1 MAAGLLVVSALV
13 LGLAPVGE
21 PLEPLAPLAPAD
33 SFETTPQASVGP
45 VSVDSSGVAVATDL
59 PLPTDLETGVSLC
72 ATCPGLTLAAGQGA
86 TAQAAPAS
94 PAPSSKNEGAMAII
108 RDAPPEAVVAGSS
121 LLATALA
128 ALAWFGRA
136 ALAAG
141 LAHALGLFSRIDDGA
156 LASHPLRRQA
166 LDYIATNPGAGI
178 QDIRRGLG
186 IAWGTAVYHL
196 GRLERAGLV
205 AVRSIGGRRGHW
217 PLGQAPARD
226 ALAATGQALARLVR
240 ERPGLA
246 QNQLARLAGIG
257 APAACKQLRR
267 LESAGFIEAEWAGR
281 ARHYRPTQRLEA
293 LMVSAGGRLAM
304 AS

>member
-1 MAAGLLVVSALV
+1 MAAGLLVASALV
-13 LGLAPVGE
+13 LGLVPAG
-21 PLEPLAPLAPAD
+21 EPLAPIGESPLD
-33 SFETTPQASVGP
+33 LDQATVGP
-45 VSVDSSGVAVATDL
+45 VSLESGPGGVAVGTDL
-59 PLPTDLETGVSLC
+59 PLPTAIDTGLSVC
-72 ATCPGLTLAAGQGA
+72 ATCPGLTLAAGRGA
-86 TAQAAPAS
+86 TAQG
-94 PAPSSKNEGAMAII
+94 APSSSAPSSRSAGPTGFLQ
-108 RDAPPEAVVAGSS
+108 DAPPEAVVAGSS

-128 ALAWFGRA
+128 AFAWFGRA

-205 AVRSIGGRRGHW
+205 AVRPVGGRRGHW

-226 ALAATGQALARLVR
+226 ALAPTGQALVRLVR

-246 QNQLARLAGIG
+246 QNELARLAGIG

-281 ARHYRPTQRLEA
+281 ARHYRPTHRLET
-293 LMVSAGGRLAM
+293 LMASAGGPVAV
-304 AS
+304 AA